1 MKKIIGIITGAA
13 FLFALGVVGA
23 VERGAAVGLMWM
35 TIPAIIVIGLCA
47 YALERIS

>member
-1 MKKIIGIITGAA
+1 MKKIIGAVAGAA

-35 TIPAIIVIGLCA
+35 TIPAIMVIGLCA
-47 YALERIS
+47 FALEKIS